1 MRGGR
6 GSTPPVLLALL
17 VAGAGAA
24 GGRVTPVAKVTE
36 LLEKLK
42 SQVVSEGHT
51 EAVQYDKYSC
61 FCKEQADNKQY
72 AIEKSTEKI
81 EALTAEIDKL
91 AGEITTLDGE
101 IGGLSTKITNLGA
114 TIVSLEGARAT
125 EHDTYKVNEADA
137 SKAISQIQGALEA
150 LKASKGK
157 MAGKTDMEIALPQIR
172 AVAVL
177 AMSTAASSN
186 SALTDAQWKILGDLA
201 SKKQPGKSYEYEYHS
216 NDIIALLEKL
226 HTQFQQTK
234 LELDQ
239 DEFDANSAFEK
250 ERLALQNLKKFAEK
264 EKAEKE
270 AVREAKTEKKEA
282 AEEDRTQE
290 TNEKN
295 ADISF
300 RDVLAADCE
309 SKAGLWD
316 QRSLT
321 RANELQAIGE
331 AIHALESGVAPN
343 WQANRKLVGLQKKAQ
358 VVSAAPRGHWVY
370 VEDQSP
376 AHAKADKVPSFLQ
389 LRGSR
394 HGDAAQQTAKA
405 QAFLLQAAKKLNSP
419 VLSAMALKVQTSEDH
434 FVKVRSIIKD
444 LVQRLEDQ
452 AQAEATQKSYCDVQM
467 AAATNKRDSSKELE
481 EAKVAAITSE
491 EADKKI
497 LEGEIAVL
505 SKEIAELKKALLE
518 ATELRQEEK
527 ADNTKVIN
535 DAGAGKE
542 AVEYAL
548 QVLKA
553 FYEGAAFVQYVPPN
567 SDRAG
572 KTVGDYAPE
581 VFDSEY
587 KGSQDASKGILGM
600 LEVILSDFDRT
611 DQTVTDEE
619 EAADQQFTAFE
630 TANLQDTDTKEKA
643 VSAKR
648 GEIKDIEDDL
658 VTLTDEK
665 AAAVKAYEGA
675 LAELAS
681 LHSMCV
687 QGEETH
693 EERAAKRKKEI
704 EALKE
709 AHGILENWQA

>member
-1 MRGGR
+1 MMPCRG
-6 GSTPPVLLALL
+6 PPLLLLLFAAL
-17 VAGAGAA
+17 VPGASAA
-24 GGRVTPVAKVTE
+24 QVTPVAKVTE
-36 LLEKLK
+36 LLQKLK
-42 SQVVSEGHT
+42 TQVIAEGHT

-72 AIEKSTEKI
+72 AIEKSTKKI
-81 EALTAEIDKL
+81 EALTAEIEKL

-101 IGGLSTKITNLGA
+101 IAGLSTRITNLGNNITA
-114 TIVSLEGARAT
+114 LEGVRAT
-125 EHDTYKVNEADA
+125 DHDTYKANEADA
-137 SKAISQIQGALEA
+137 SKAISQIEGALDA
-150 LKASKGK
+150 LKSSKGQ
-157 MAGKTDMEIALPQIR
+157 MAGKTDMEIALPQLR

-177 AMSTAASSN
+177 AMSTSSSN
-186 SALTDAQWKILGDLA
+186 RGALTDAQWKILGDLA

-226 HTQFQQTK
+226 LSQFQQTK
-234 LELDQ
+234 LGLDQ

-343 WQANRKLVGLQKKAQ
+343 WQANRKLVGLNQKSKA
-358 VVSAAPRGHWVY
+358 VADAPRGRWVF
-370 VEDQSP
+370 VEEAPRRGAAS
-376 AHAKADKVPSFLQ
+376 PSFLQ
-389 LRGSR
+389 LRGSAR
-394 HGDAAQQTAKA
+394 TELKAAGKV
-405 QAFLLQAAKKLNSP
+405 QAFLLQAATRLHSP
-419 VLSAMALKVQTSEDH
+419 ILSAAALKVTAAEDH
-434 FVKVRSIIKD
+434 FVKVRGIIKD
-444 LVQRLEDQ
+444 LVKRLKDQ
-452 AQAEATQKSYCDVQM
+452 SRAEATQKSYCDTAM
-467 AAATNKRDSSKELE
+467 AAAIGTRDAAKETK
-481 EAKVAAITSE
+481 EAKEAAMSVKEAEKQTLQEEVA
-491 EADKKI
+491 
-497 LEGEIAVL
+497 LL

-527 ADNTKVIN
+527 ADNTKVVN

-548 QVLKA
+548 QVLKS

-611 DQTVTDEE
+611 EETVTDEE
-619 EAADQQFTAFE
+619 EAADQQYEVFKN
-630 TANLQDTDTKEKA
+630 ANLQDTDAKEKA
-643 VSAKR
+643 VALKR
-648 GEIKDIEDDL
+648 GEINAIEDDL

-687 QGEETH
+687 QGEETYA
-693 EERAAKRKKEI
+693 ERVAKRKKEI

-709 AHGILENWQA
+709 AHAILENWQA